1 MNQSERVNLNSPTIP
16 AFFVRWVIPRKVK
29 RQLYEAGIGRH
40 TEDEIWHIGRQNV
53 DALST
58 FLGTLN
64 FFGIRKSVRSGRYK
78 MYAKLQG
85 QQKLKNV
92 LVIR

>member
-1 MNQSERVNLNSPTIP
+1 MNNSERVNLNSPTIP

-40 TEDEIWHIGRQNV
+40 TADEIWHIGRQNI

-58 FLGTLN
+58 FIGTRI
-64 FFGIRKSVRSGRYK
+64 FFGGGGYFCNEEICQVWQTREMVMPKK
-78 MYAKLQG
+78 FWI
-85 QQKLKNV
+85 N
-92 LVIR
+92 